1 LTLWLQRWRLCCI
14 PLITL
19 LQRFRGD
26 SGAADGR
33 LPLVFNN
40 DLQPHEL

>member
-1 LTLWLQRWRLCCI
+1 LTLWLQHGQLFCI

-19 LQRFRGD
+19 PQRFRGD
-26 SGAADGR
+26 SGATVGH

-40 DLQPHEL
+40 DLQSHEL